1 MTVKERRGEVRE
13 LLEEKR
19 GQLRQFGKKLRL
31 LREARGMTQMQL
43 ADALCIDYRQISR
56 YETGSAEMGAMLY
69 ERALDVLGARP
80 NDEQTRDAIQQF
92 STLSPEHK
100 KQVIEFMGFLKMN
113 QK

>member
-1 MTVKERRGEVRE
+1 VRE

-19 GQLRQFGKKLRL
+19 GQLRQFGEELRL

-43 ADALCIDYRQISR
+43 ADALCIDHRQISR
-56 YETGSAEMGAMLY
+56 YETGSAEMGALLY
-69 ERALDVLGARP
+69 DRALDVLGARP

-92 STLSPEHK
+92 STLSPEHRK
-100 KQVIEFMGFLKMN
+100 KAIEFMTALNMI